1 MARLIFTLAFA
12 AFLGLR
18 AGAQEINATV
28 KIITPQLQRTDRK
41 VFDVLENTLREWLNN
56 TKWTEDVYEPQERIK
71 CTFTITIEQEVGEN
85 GFDGKLAVQSTRPI
99 YGSTYDS
106 PLLSHQDNDLGFTYD
121 QFQQVDFA
129 RDNIDN
135 NLTAVLA
142 FYVYTIIGLDNDSFS
157 LNGGDPQY
165 LLAQQILNNI
175 PPTMTA
181 RYSGWRAPDGGK
193 NRNRYWLNENL
204 LNPRVKPLRAAFY
217 NYHRKG
223 LDMISADPEKARTTI
238 LAALEEL
245 EKVSVVYFNC
255 MIVQTFTVTKRDEL
269 VEMWKQ
275 GQRPQRERVVQILSK
290 IDPANAPRYREIGV

>member
-1 MARLIFTLAFA
+1 MAKIIFTLALVAIF
-12 AFLGLR
+12 GLK

-56 TKWTEDVYEPQERIK
+56 TKWTDDVYEPQERIK

-85 GFDGKLAVQSTRPI
+85 GFDGKLAVQSTRPVF
-99 YGSTYDS
+99 GSSYDS

-142 FYVYTIIGLDNDSFS
+142 FYIYTIIGLDNDSFS
-157 LNGGDPQY
+157 LNGGDPQH
-165 LLAQQILNNI
+165 LLAQQIVNNM
-175 PPTMTA
+175 PPTLTA

-223 LDMISADPEKARTTI
+223 LDMLNADPEKARATI
-238 LAALEEL
+238 MAALEEL

>member
-56 TKWTEDVYEPQERIK
+56 TKWTDDVYEPQERIK

-121 QFQQVDFA
+121 QFQQIDFA

-223 LDMISADPEKARTTI
+223 LDMISADPEKARATI

>member
-1 MARLIFTLAFA
+1 MTRLICTLALA
-12 AFLGLR
+12 AILGTK
-18 AGAQEINATV
+18 AEAQEINATV

-41 VFDVLENTLREWLNN
+41 VFDVLENTLREWMNN
-56 TKWTEDVYEPQERIK
+56 TKWTDDVYEPQERIK

-85 GFDGKLAVQSTRPI
+85 GFDGKLAVQSTRPVF
-99 YGSTYDS
+99 GSSYDS

-121 QFQQVDFA
+121 QFQQIDFA

-142 FYVYTIIGLDNDSFS
+142 FYIYTIIGLDNDSFS

-175 PPTMTA
+175 PPNITA
-181 RYSGWRAPDGGK
+181 RYPGWRAPDGGK

-223 LDMISADPEKARTTI
+223 LDIINADPEKARTTI
-238 LAALEEL
+238 LAGLEEI
-245 EKVSVVYFNC
+245 EKVNVVYFNC

-275 GQRPQRERVVQILSK
+275 GQRPQRERVVQILIK
-290 IDPANAPRYREIGV
+290 IDPANTPRYREIGV